1 MNANKNGTFVM
12 ENNLSRQVIGC
23 AIEVSNTLG
32 PGFFEKVYEKAL
44 CVELEKSGICFQ
56 CQRSVVVTYKGSLVG
71 EYVTDIIVEEKLL
84 LELKAVSTLCS
95 EHEAQLMNYL
105 KATGLSVGLLLNF
118 GKPKLGIKRMVWNH
132 NESKKI

>member
-1 MNANKNGTFVM
+1 MG
-12 ENNLSRQVIGC
+12 NNLSRQVIGC

-32 PGFFEKVYEKAL
+32 PGYFEKVYENSL
-44 CVELEKSGICFQ
+44 CIELEKQGIYYQ
-56 CQRSVVVTYKGSLVG
+56 PQKLVNVIYKGNLVG
-71 EYVTDIIVEEKLL
+71 EYVADIIVENKLL
-84 LELKAVSTLCS
+84 LELKAVSAFCS

-105 KATGLSVGLLLNF
+105 KTTGLSVGLLLNF

>member
-1 MNANKNGTFVM
+1 M
-12 ENNLSRQVIGC
+12 ENSLSRRVIGC

-44 CVELEKSGICFQ
+44 CVEFEKNGICFQ
-56 CQRSVVVTYKGSLVG
+56 RQQPVVVMYKGSLVG
-71 EYVTDIIVEEKLL
+71 EYITDIIVERKLL
-84 LELKAVSTLCS
+84 LELKAISVLCG